1 MIGQTMI
8 NVKASGARTRISTL
22 IAGLFL
28 LILIL
33 SLGDF
38 VAMIPMAALVAV
50 MIMVSVATFNWHSVL
65 LSTLKRMPKSETF
78 VMATTVVVV
87 VFTHN
92 LAIGVIVGVIT
103 AMIMLVRRVAHFA
116 DLTRTVVEEEGKA
129 VANYKVTGELFFA
142 SSNDLYSQFSYTV
155 DPKNVVIDMSE
166 SHIWDASAIAALDS
180 ILTKY
185 ESQGKSVEIIG
196 LNETSTILQDRLSG
210 QLGEGH

>member
-1 MIGQTMI
+1 
-8 NVKASGARTRISTL
+8 
-22 IAGLFL
+22 
-28 LILIL
+28 
-33 SLGDF
+33 
-38 VAMIPMAALVAV
+38 
-50 MIMVSVATFNWHSVL
+50 
-65 LSTLKRMPKSETF
+65 MPKSETF

-92 LAIGVIVGVIT
+92 LAIGVIIGVIT

-116 DLTRTVVEEEGKA
+116 NLTRTVVGEGEKA

-155 DPKNVVIDMSE
+155 NPKNIVIDMSE
-166 SHIWDASAIAALDS
+166 SHIWDASSIAALDS

-196 LNETSTILQDRLSG
+196 LNETSAILQDRLSG
-210 QLGEGH
+210 QLGEGP